1 MIVVACNTVHEF
13 FDEMQQ
19 SVSIPMLSIV
29 DETVRA
35 VVMDDVKRVLVLG
48 TPFTLQNK
56 LYQNKLKR
64 AGVKAKV
71 PTKTDQ
77 KRLFEVILSV
87 LNYGPTQKSQD
98 ELLSIIN
105 VYKRGVDGVIL
116 GCTELPLALRNVRM
130 ENRTFD
136 TLQIL
141 ADAVYNYS
149 IS

>member
-1 MIVVACNTVHEF
+1 MIVVACNTVHVF

-19 SVSIPMLSIV
+19 YVSTPMLSII

-56 LYQNKLKR
+56 LYQNKLR
-64 AGVKAKV
+64 SAGVKVKV
-71 PTKTDQ
+71 PTETDQ
-77 KRLFEVILSV
+77 KRLFKVILSV

-130 ENRTFD
+130 EIRTFD

>member
-1 MIVVACNTVHEF
+1 MHVF

-19 SVSIPMLSIV
+19 SVSVPMLSIV

-35 VVMDDVKRVLVLG
+35 VVMEDVKCVLVLG

-56 LYQNKLKR
+56 LYQNKLRR
-64 AGVKAKV
+64 AGVKVKV

-77 KRLFEVILSV
+77 KRLFEVIISV
-87 LNYGPTQKSQD
+87 LNYGPTQKSRD
-98 ELLSIIN
+98 ELIAIISA
-105 VYKRGVDGVIL
+105 YKKGVDGVIL
-116 GCTELPLALRNVRM
+116 GCTELPLALQNVRM
-130 ENRTFD
+130 DVQTFD

>member
-1 MIVVACNTVHEF
+1 MIVVACNTVHVF

-19 SVSIPMLSIV
+19 YVSTPMLSII

-56 LYQNKLKR
+56 LYQNKLR
-64 AGVKAKV
+64 SAGVKVKV
-71 PTKTDQ
+71 PTETDQ
-77 KRLFEVILSV
+77 KRLFKVILSV

-105 VYKRGVDGVIL
+105 AYKKGVDGVIL

-130 ENRTFD
+130 EIRTFD

>member
-1 MIVVACNTVHEF
+1 VIVVACNTVHVF

-19 SVSIPMLSIV
+19 SVSVPMLSIV
-29 DETVRA
+29 DETVRTVA
-35 VVMDDVKRVLVLG
+35 IENVKRVLVLG

-56 LYQNKLKR
+56 LYQNKLQK
-64 AGVKAKV
+64 AGVKVEV
-71 PTKTDQ
+71 PNIRDQ
-77 KRLFEVILSV
+77 KRLFEVIISV
-87 LNYGPTQKSQD
+87 LNNGPTRKSQD

-105 VYKRGVDGVIL
+105 AYKRGVDGVVL
-116 GCTELPLALRNVRM
+116 GCTELPLVLRNVRM
-130 ENRTFD
+130 EIRTFD

>member
-1 MIVVACNTVHEF
+1 MACNTVHAF

-19 SVSIPMLSIV
+19 SVSVPMLSII

-35 VVMDDVKRVLVLG
+35 VVMDDVKHVLVLG
-48 TPFTLQNK
+48 TPFTLQSK
-56 LYQNKLKR
+56 LYQNKLR
-64 AGVKAKV
+64 SAGVQVKV
-71 PTKTDQ
+71 PTKLNQ
-77 KRLFEVILSV
+77 KRLFEVIISV
-87 LNYGPTQKSQD
+87 LNNGPTKKTQA

-105 VYKRGVDGVIL
+105 SSKKDIDGVIL
-116 GCTELPLALRNVRM
+116 GCTELPLALKNVRM
-130 ENRTFD
+130 EMRIFD

>member
-130 ENRTFD
+130 EIRTFD